1 MTAPPDVL
9 SGNLRFL
16 RALMAH
22 PKNIGAIMPSSR
34 ALGRAIARQVDPARP
49 GPVLELGPG
58 TGVLTQAVLERG
70 IDPGRLTLVEFDPDM
85 AAFLAGHFEGV
96 DVIEGDAFDL
106 ARTLGAKAREP
117 FSAIISGIPLLNF
130 PMARRRI
137 FMEGVCRLLAPG
149 APLIQFSYGAQAPV
163 VPSPDYSVTRTAM
176 VWANLPPAR
185 VWVYRKI

>member
-1 MTAPPDVL
+1 MTAPPDAF

-22 PKNIGAIMPSSR
+22 PKSIGALVPSSR
-34 ALGRAIARQVDPARP
+34 ALAKAIARQIDPARP

-58 TGVLTQAVLERG
+58 TGVLTQGLLDRG
-70 IDPGRLTLVEFDPDM
+70 ITPERLTLVEFDAEM
-85 AAFLAGHFEGV
+85 AAFLAQHFAGV
-96 DVIEGDAFDL
+96 NVIEGDAFDL
-106 ARTLGAKAREP
+106 ARTLGPKAREP
-117 FSAIISGIPLLNF
+117 FSAIVSGIPLLNF
-130 PMARRRI
+130 PMVRRRS

-149 APLIQFSYGAQAPV
+149 APLIQFSYGMNAPALPLPGHCV
-163 VPSPDYSVTRTAM
+163 SRAAL